1 MLKNKIRNTIKLIA
15 FDADDTLWSN
25 EPLFRTAEK
34 KVSSLLSQYGSH
46 EYISSE
52 LYKIEV
58 KNMED
63 YGFGAMAFTLSMLET
78 AAKVS
83 GNQLDGKKMEE
94 IIEIGRELLHNPA
107 VPLDGVVETLEA
119 LKADGHYRLILL
131 TKGELLTQEN
141 KIRRSGL
148 APYFDFID
156 IVSDK
161 NREEYLKICKKY
173 DTDPTALMMIGNSF
187 KSDIAPVLEI
197 GGTGVH
203 IPAEVLWQLEHT
215 EEYDHEN
222 LIRIRN
228 LRELIQICLPD

>member
-1 MLKNKIRNTIKLIA
+1 MALQNNIKLVA

-25 EPLFRTAEK
+25 EPLFRTAER
-34 KVSSLLSQYGSH
+34 KVSSLLSEYGGH

-58 KNMED
+58 KNMGD

-83 GNQLDGKKMEE
+83 GGRLDSEKMLQ

-107 VPLDGVVETLEA
+107 LPLDGVVETLEH
-119 LKADGHYRLILL
+119 LHGDGRYSLLLL

-141 KIRRSGL
+141 KIKRSGL
-148 APYFDFID
+148 ADYFDHIE

-161 NREEYLKICKKY
+161 NTEEYLSICKKY
-173 DTDPTALMMIGNSF
+173 HIQPSELMMVGNSF
-187 KSDIAPVLEI
+187 KSDIAPVLEL
-197 GGTGVH
+197 GGIGVH

-215 EEYDHEN
+215 EEYEHEN
-222 LIRIRN
+222 LIRISN
-228 LRELIQICLPD
+228 LRELVGILK